1 MLVLKIDYE
10 KCYNALIEKL
20 VILADSLIDE
30 MYTQSTEQMT
40 SGEKDS
46 VEKETAQFIE
56 GRIRGQIIYGALALM
71 KSFGTGSQ
79 MDRNNPYL
87 QAYMNSPKWNP
98 LRSRT
103 ALTIVGRSADG
114 GNEYEN
120 IFDKPGEK
128 SGYTTGKMAGINL
141 EKKIK
146 PKTPTNTI
154 IRMEQDYI
162 RGQQTK
168 VDTELTRVLKEFF
181 ENDFRKY
188 LYNSII

>member
-30 MYTQSTEQMT
+30 MYQQSTEQMT

-46 VEKETAQFIE
+46 VEKEIAQFIE

-98 LRSRT
+98 LRSKT

-154 IRMEQDYI
+154 IIMEQRYI

>member
-20 VILADSLIDE
+20 AILADSLIDE

-98 LRSRT
+98 LRSKT

-128 SGYTTGKMAGINL
+128 SGYTTGKMAGLNL

>member
-98 LRSRT
+98 LRSKT

-154 IRMEQDYI
+154 IIMEQRYI

-188 LYNSII
+188 LYNTTT

>member
-1 MLVLKIDYE
+1 MLVLKLDYD

-30 MYTQSTEQMT
+30 MYQQSTEQMT

-98 LRSRT
+98 LRSKT

-128 SGYTTGKMAGINL
+128 SGYTTGKMAGLNL

-162 RGQQTK
+162 RGTKTK

>member
-79 MDRNNPYL
+79 MDTTSPYL
-87 QAYMNSPKWNP
+87 QTYMNSPLWNP
-98 LRSRT
+98 LRTTT
-103 ALTIVGRSADG
+103 AIVGRG
-114 GNEYEN
+114 TGEYTN
-120 IFDKPGEK
+120 ILGKQAY
-128 SGYTTGKMAGINL
+128 STGKQAGRNI
-141 EKKIK
+141 ESTVR

-162 RGQQTK
+162 RGTKTK
-168 VDTELTRVLKEFF
+168 VDTEITRVLQEFF

>member
-1 MLVLKIDYE
+1 MLVLKLDYD

-46 VEKETAQFIE
+46 VEKETAKFLE

-87 QAYMNSPKWNP
+87 KAYMSSPLWNP
-98 LRSRT
+98 LRTTT
-103 ALTIVGRSADG
+103 AIVGRGAG
-114 GNEYEN
+114 EYIN
-120 IFDKPGEK
+120 ILGKQAY
-128 SGYTTGKMAGINL
+128 STGARAGQNIESNV
-141 EKKIK
+141 K

-154 IRMEQDYI
+154 IRMEQSYI
-162 RGQQTK
+162 RGQKTK

-188 LYNSII
+188 LYNTTT

>member
-1 MLVLKIDYE
+1 MLVLKLDYD

-30 MYTQSTEQMT
+30 MYQQSTEQMT

-98 LRSRT
+98 LRSKT

-162 RGQQTK
+162 RGTKTK